1 MALTLVH
8 SERLASD
15 ALDAVERVM
24 MASRLSFERMGDEDI
39 TGSFAGGWC
48 DYELWFA
55 YRADLDVLHFA
66 SGFDM
71 RVPDDRR
78 RAVVALINL
87 INESLWIGHF
97 DLWAEEGRP
106 TWRHALLLRGTDGVE
121 DPQVVDLVTVGSAS
135 ACASIR
141 HSSKWL
147 GRSSRPKLRSKRP
160 SWSRAGQPD
169 DGDFR
174 RYPPG
179 RRRQDGQRSCSR
191 VAARAARSPRGSP
204 SSSRTTARPSVWR
217 RSAPRAFRRRPRFPA
232 RCARRRSS
240 TPSSPR

>member
-78 RAVVALINL
+78 RAVGALINL

-121 DPQVVDLVTVGSAS
+121 DPQIVDLVTVGVGE
-135 ACASIR
+135 CER
-141 HSSKWL
+141 
-147 GRSSRPKLRSKRP
+147 
-160 SWSRAGQPD
+160 
-169 DGDFR
+169 F
-174 RYPPG
+174 YPAFEQVVGAELAPETAFE
-179 RRRQDGQRSCSR
+179 
-191 VAARAARSPRGSP
+191 AALMEPRGS
-204 SSSRTTARPSVWR
+204 A
-217 RSAPRAFRRRPRFPA
+217 
-232 RCARRRSS
+232 
-240 TPSSPR
+240 

>member
-71 RVPDDRR
+71 RVPD
-78 RAVVALINL
+78 
-87 INESLWIGHF
+87 
-97 DLWAEEGRP
+97 
-106 TWRHALLLRGTDGVE
+106 
-121 DPQVVDLVTVGSAS
+121 
-135 ACASIR
+135 
-141 HSSKWL
+141 
-147 GRSSRPKLRSKRP
+147 
-160 SWSRAGQPD
+160 AGA
-169 DGDFR
+169 G
-174 RYPPG
+174 
-179 RRRQDGQRSCSR
+179 
-191 VAARAARSPRGSP
+191 
-204 SSSRTTARPSVWR
+204 
-217 RSAPRAFRRRPRFPA
+217 RSAPW
-232 RCARRRSS
+232 S
-240 TPSSPR
+240 T